1 MRVLIVED
9 DEVLA
14 DGLMRYLQQAGYLTD
29 LATTGPQA
37 DAVLATEDF
46 DLVILDIGL
55 PRMDGFEVL
64 RRLRARARQMRARA
78 RQMPVL
84 VLTARDA
91 LEDRVRGLNLGAD
104 DYLVKPFAL
113 LELEARLRA
122 IVRRGQVT
130 ADARLAYGPL
140 TLDLEGKRAWLSDEP
155 LRLTIREW
163 QLLEFLVL
171 RAGKMV
177 SKDQIISALSAA
189 DAEISHTSVE
199 VHISRLRQKLDPAG
213 IRISSI
219 RGFGY
224 YVDK

>member
-9 DEVLA
+9 DDVLA
-14 DGLMRYLQQAGYLTD
+14 DGLTRHLQQAGYVTD
-29 LATTGPQA
+29 LATNGAEA
-37 DAVLATEDF
+37 DAVLANDEYE
-46 DLVILDIGL
+46 LVILDIGL
-55 PRMDGFEVL
+55 PGMDGLEVL
-64 RRLRARARQMRARA
+64 RRLRARDCQV
-78 RQMPVL
+78 PVL

-91 LEDRVRGLNLGAD
+91 VEDRVRGLNVGAD

-122 IVRRGQVT
+122 LVRRGQAT

-155 LRLTIREW
+155 LRLTAREW
-163 QLLEFLVL
+163 HVLEFLVL

-177 SKDQIISALSAA
+177 NKDQIISALARS
-189 DAEISHTSVE
+189 DEELSYTSIE
-199 VHISRLRQKLDPAG
+199 AHISRLRQKLLPAG
-213 IRISSI
+213 IRIRSI

-224 YVDK
+224 YMEK